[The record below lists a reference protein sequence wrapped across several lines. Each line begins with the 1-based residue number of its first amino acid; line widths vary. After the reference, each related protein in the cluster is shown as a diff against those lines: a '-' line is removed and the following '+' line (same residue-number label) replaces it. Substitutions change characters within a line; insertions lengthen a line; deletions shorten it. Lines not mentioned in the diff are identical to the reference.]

1 MRRASAITLL
11 LLFSYLLV
19 APAFPSTDEA
29 GLPACCRGHGK
40 HHRCMMMQMLAQLS
54 YLGVTTVSE
63 RCNCKRTG
71 LTAAHSAWSRTRAA
85 TAFYASVAETSARA
99 AQMRPRQQ
107 LSILLSRAKR
117 GPPALFA

>member
-1 MRRASAITLL
+1 MRRATAISLL
-11 LLFSYLLV
+11 ILFSYLLA
-19 APAFPSTDEA
+19 APIFPASDEV

-40 HHRCMMMQMLAQLS
+40 HHRCMMMQMFEQLNR
-54 YLGVTTVSE
+54 LGVVTVSE

-71 LTAAHSAWSRTRAA
+71 LTAAHSAWSQTWPAA
-85 TAFYASVAETSARA
+85 AFYASVAETPVRA
-99 AQMRPRQQ
+99 AEMRARQQ